1 MNASAPQRIGL
12 LGGSFDPVHH
22 GHLAMAR
29 AALQTGRLDA
39 VWFVPAAASPFKIGA
54 MHARAE
60 DRVAMLR
67 LAIGSEPR
75 FAVSQ
80 FDLDRGGVS
89 YTIELIEALRRAYPE
104 LAFTFL
110 IGADSLFSLSRWYR
124 AKDLVKLCD
133 FLSFGRRDVTIHPE
147 ALGFDAETNRR
158 LAEGF
163 YPQFDLPVSST
174 EIRAAL
180 QAGKPV
186 DTMVPPAV
194 AAYIEAHGL
203 YRT

>member
-67 LAIGSEPR
+67 LAIGDTSGHDFR
-75 FAVSQ
+75 I
-80 FDLDRGGVS
+80 RGF
-89 YTIELIEALRRAYPE
+89 I
-104 LAFTFL
+104 
-110 IGADSLFSLSRWYR
+110 
-124 AKDLVKLCD
+124 D
-133 FLSFGRRDVTIHPE
+133 FPV
-147 ALGFDAETNRR
+147 DAEIDVR
-158 LAEGF
+158 E
-163 YPQFDLPVSST
+163 V
-174 EIRAAL
+174 
-180 QAGKPV
+180 
-186 DTMVPPAV
+186 
-194 AAYIEAHGL
+194 EA
-203 YRT
+203 